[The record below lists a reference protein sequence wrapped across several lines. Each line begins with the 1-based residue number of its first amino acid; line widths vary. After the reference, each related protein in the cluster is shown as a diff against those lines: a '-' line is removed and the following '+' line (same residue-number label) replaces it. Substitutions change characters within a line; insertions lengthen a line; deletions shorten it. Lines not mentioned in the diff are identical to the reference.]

1 MNKIPAVIRS
11 ADGVLSGESALEW
24 CRFLRDEADMDDDFR
39 LVSFYEGMIN
49 GMKAVTPAGVTSK
62 VIETQIRR
70 FTKV

>member
-1 MNKIPAVIRS
+1 MNKIPAVIRN

-39 LVSFYEGMIN
+39 LVSFYEGMIK
-49 GMKAVTPAGVTSK
+49 GMKAVTPAGVSSK
-62 VIETQIRR
+62 VIESQIKR